1 MRLQHFAV
9 AQVHVYAAGQAGIEA
24 ANRAHNIDAFEILRP
39 IFFEDRRVLHRVFIR
54 TRRAINIARV
64 GIPGRR
70 RIRMI
75 VGDL

>member
-39 IFFEDRRVLHRVFIR
+39 IFFEDRRVLHRVLVR
-54 TRRAINIARV
+54 SGSASWKPQPIASSGTLKSV
-64 GIPGRR
+64 Q
-70 RIRMI
+70 
-75 VGDL
+75 VFV